1 MRKVSTVTGIAEGRV
16 AILVTVDVFRLSDG
30 VRNSK
35 MLTVTGIA
43 EGRLAIRVTVDV
55 FRVSD
60 DVLKSKMST
69 VTGIAEGRVAILVTV
84 DVFRLSDNVPKS
96 KMSTV
101 TGIAEG
107 RVAILVT
114 VDAFRLSDA
123 VLNSKNV
130 DSYRD
135 RGRQGRHPRNC
146 PRFWTLTPA
155 WKFKSVDSPFAKQNK
170 MMRTCRL
177 ALLGFARTYRFLL
190 SPARSCLR
198 MRRYKYERGG
208 WGGAQPPPSAKHR
221 MGRQSVT
228 RKALLLA
235 KSCKDLLAQK
245 LPKKNERGGLGG
257 AQPSPFAKHL
267 IG

>member
-55 FRVSD
+55 FRLSD

-135 RGRQGRHPRNC
+135 RGRQGRHPRNYS
-146 PRFWTLTPA
+146 RFWTLTPA

-198 MRRYKYERGG
+198 MPCYKYERGG
-208 WGGAQPPPSAKHR
+208 WGGRSHPHLQNIEWD
-221 MGRQSVT
+221 G
-228 RKALLLA
+228 KALLAKRYFLLSLA
-235 KSCKDLLAQK
+235 KICLLRSC
-245 LPKKNERGGLGG
+245 PKKMSGGVWGG
-257 AQPSPFAKHL
+257 RSPPHL
-267 IG
+267 QNI